1 MLWIWD
7 SCVKNLLKKRDVH
20 DGKIAPS
27 PCEGCEEVHIL
38 SAVQYL
44 SIRELIAFVTE
55 FLIDDF

>member
-1 MLWIWD
+1 M
-7 SCVKNLLKKRDVH
+7 KNLLKKRDVH